1 MSMKDKENSK
11 KLILISNRK
20 ASRNYVIIEKFEAG
34 LVLTGSEVKSIKLKH
49 ASIQEGYVQIDKN
62 LEAWL
67 INCSFQP
74 YISSIITN
82 HNVDREKK
90 LLLKRNEIEKLNSKV
105 KEKGFSI
112 IPLSYYLLKG
122 KIKIEI
128 ALCQG
133 KDLFD
138 KREAIKKRES
148 QRNIKRVIKNYNK

>member
-1 MSMKDKENSK
+1 MKDKENSK

-67 INCSFQP
+67 INCSVQP

-148 QRNIKRVIKNYNK
+148 QRNIKRLIKNYNNK

>member
-11 KLILISNRK
+11 KQILISNRK

-67 INCSFQP
+67 INCSVQP
-74 YISSIITN
+74 YISSIITS

-148 QRNIKRVIKNYNK
+148 QRNIKRVIKNYNN

>member
-67 INCSFQP
+67 INCSVQP

-148 QRNIKRVIKNYNK
+148 QRNIKRVIKNYNN

>member
-1 MSMKDKENSK
+1 M
-11 KLILISNRK
+11 
-20 ASRNYVIIEKFEAG
+20 
-34 LVLTGSEVKSIKLKH
+34 
-49 ASIQEGYVQIDKN
+49 
-62 LEAWL
+62 
-67 INCSFQP
+67 
-74 YISSIITN
+74 
-82 HNVDREKK
+82 
-90 LLLKRNEIEKLNSKV
+90 

-148 QRNIKRVIKNYNK
+148 QRNIKRLIKNYNN

>member
-11 KLILISNRK
+11 KQILISNRK

-34 LVLTGSEVKSIKLKH
+34 LVLTGWEVKSIKLKH

-67 INCSFQP
+67 INCSVQP

-148 QRNIKRVIKNYNK
+148 QRNIKRVIKNYNN

>member
-1 MSMKDKENSK
+1 MKDKENSK
-11 KLILISNRK
+11 KQILISNRK

-67 INCSFQP
+67 INCSVQP
-74 YISSIITN
+74 YISSIITS

-90 LLLKRNEIEKLNSKV
+90 LLLKRSEIEKLNSKV

-148 QRNIKRVIKNYNK
+148 QRNIKRVIKNYNN

>member
-67 INCSFQP
+67 INCSVQP

-112 IPLSYYLLKG
+112 IPLNYYLLKG

-148 QRNIKRVIKNYNK
+148 QRNIKRLIKNYNN

>member
-11 KLILISNRK
+11 KIILISNRK

-67 INCSFQP
+67 INCSVQP

>member
-11 KLILISNRK
+11 KQILISNRK

-49 ASIQEGYVQIDKN
+49 ASIQEGYIQIDKN
-62 LEAWL
+62 LEVWL
-67 INCSFQP
+67 INCSVQP
-74 YISSIITN
+74 YISSIITS

-148 QRNIKRVIKNYNK
+148 QRNIKRVIKNYNN

>member
-11 KLILISNRK
+11 KVILISNRK
-20 ASRNYVIIEKFEAG
+20 ASRNYVIIEKFEAR

-67 INCSFQP
+67 INCSVQP

>member
-11 KLILISNRK
+11 KQILISNRK

-67 INCSFQP
+67 INCSVQP

-148 QRNIKRVIKNYNK
+148 QRNIKRVIKNYNN

>member
-67 INCSFQP
+67 INCSVQP
-74 YISSIITN
+74 YISSIITS

-148 QRNIKRVIKNYNK
+148 QRNIKRVIKNYNN

>member
-67 INCSFQP
+67 INCSVQP

-148 QRNIKRVIKNYNK
+148 QRNIKRLIKNYNN

>member
-67 INCSFQP
+67 INCSVQP

>member
-1 MSMKDKENSK
+1 M
-11 KLILISNRK
+11 
-20 ASRNYVIIEKFEAG
+20 
-34 LVLTGSEVKSIKLKH
+34 
-49 ASIQEGYVQIDKN
+49 
-62 LEAWL
+62 
-67 INCSFQP
+67 
-74 YISSIITN
+74 
-82 HNVDREKK
+82 
-90 LLLKRNEIEKLNSKV
+90 KRNEIEKLNSKV

>member
-11 KLILISNRK
+11 KQILISNRK

-67 INCSFQP
+67 INCSVQP
-74 YISSIITN
+74 YISSIITS

-148 QRNIKRVIKNYNK
+148 QRNIERVIKNYNN

>member
-1 MSMKDKENSK
+1 MKDKENTNK
-11 KLILISNRK
+11 VILLSNRK
-20 ASRNYVIIEKFEAG
+20 AFRNYAVIEKFEAG

-49 ASIQEGYVQIDKN
+49 ASIQEGYVQIDNN

-67 INCSFQP
+67 ISCSIQP
-74 YISSIITN
+74 YISSTITS
-82 HNVDREKK
+82 HDVDREKK

-122 KIKIEI
+122 KIKTEI

-148 QRNIKRVIKNYNK
+148 QRNIKRLIKNYNN

>member
-11 KLILISNRK
+11 KQILISNRK

-67 INCSFQP
+67 INCSVQP

-105 KEKGFSI
+105 KEKG
-112 IPLSYYLLKG
+112 LW
-122 KIKIEI
+122 
-128 ALCQG
+128 
-133 KDLFD
+133 
-138 KREAIKKRES
+138 ES
-148 QRNIKRVIKNYNK
+148 API

>member
-1 MSMKDKENSK
+1 MKDKENSK
-11 KLILISNRK
+11 KQILISNRK

-67 INCSFQP
+67 INCSVQP
-74 YISSIITN
+74 YISSIITS

-90 LLLKRNEIEKLNSKV
+90 LLLKRSEIEKLNSKV

>member
-11 KLILISNRK
+11 KQILISNRK

-67 INCSFQP
+67 INCSVQP
-74 YISSIITN
+74 YISSIITS

-148 QRNIKRVIKNYNK
+148 QRNIKRLIKNYNN

>member
-49 ASIQEGYVQIDKN
+49 DSIQEGYVQIDKN

-67 INCSFQP
+67 INCSVQP

>member
-1 MSMKDKENSK
+1 MKDKENSK

-67 INCSFQP
+67 INCSVQP

>member
-67 INCSFQP
+67 INCSVQP

-138 KREAIKKRES
+138 KRESIKKRES

>member
-11 KLILISNRK
+11 KVILISNRK
-20 ASRNYVIIEKFEAG
+20 ASRNYVILEKFEAG

-62 LEAWL
+62 LEIWL
-67 INCSFQP
+67 INCSVQP
-74 YISSIITN
+74 YISSTTTS

-90 LLLKRNEIEKLNSKV
+90 LLLNRNEIEKLNSKV
-105 KEKGFSI
+105 KAKGFSI
-112 IPLSYYLLKG
+112 IPLCYYLLKG

-148 QRNIKRVIKNYNK
+148 QRNIKRVIKNYNN

>member
-67 INCSFQP
+67 INCSVQP
-74 YISSIITN
+74 YISSIITS
-82 HNVDREKK
+82 HNIDREKK

-112 IPLSYYLLKG
+112 IPLSYYLLNG

>member
-1 MSMKDKENSK
+1 MSMKDKENFK
-11 KLILISNRK
+11 KQILISNRK

-67 INCSFQP
+67 INCSVQP

>member
-11 KLILISNRK
+11 KQILISNRK

-67 INCSFQP
+67 INCSVQP
-74 YISSIITN
+74 YISSIITS